1 MSNAK
6 HMVFIENKT
15 CIACLTCCFDSE
27 SSFRDPLDGSL
38 AVEKGDEEKMR
49 TNIDQTNGMLTS
61 SIALILT
68 HNTSSSPKTYLHF
81 LYNIP
86 KIRKQFP
93 NYQVLIFEQK
103 DYCDYS
109 LQKFGC
115 QLRKETIFLEMQL
128 KFCHVVIPIHILSK
142 SFISLLSP

>member
-38 AVEKGDEEKMR
+38 AGEKGDEEKMR

-61 SIALILT
+61 SIALSLT
-68 HNTSSSPKTYLHF
+68 HNTRQSP
-81 LYNIP
+81 P
-86 KIRKQFP
+86 K
-93 NYQVLIFEQK
+93 LIFISCIFVNWK
-103 DYCDYS
+103 
-109 LQKFGC
+109 
-115 QLRKETIFLEMQL
+115 TIPPSRNSFLVEESNN
-128 KFCHVVIPIHILSK
+128 FS
-142 SFISLLSP
+142 